1 MSEPARS
8 RQARQLA
15 KAALVRIVD
24 AYGAVPEFVLLGGLV
39 PDLLCRRSSTL
50 HVGTTDVDVQVNL
63 EIAGGS
69 VNATRLEAAL
79 RSAGFVPDLERV
91 WRWQDRSAPG
101 LVVKAEFLADLDDVP
116 NQTTVTFDGCEH
128 LGAVNLRGTR
138 FATRDWQLHPLV
150 APGPAGDVRVEL
162 RVAGLAGYL
171 LAKAHAAHRRRAV
184 KDWYDLAYVL
194 IHNDAGGPR
203 SAAGAVID
211 RFADDLTG
219 ETRTALDDLASNF
232 VSSDAQGPQAYAE
245 TMLDLHPEH
254 DWDLLTNDAVAA
266 VEMFMIGLQERGNP
280 SGDHD

>member
-8 RQARQLA
+8 RHARQLA
-15 KAALVRIVD
+15 ETALVRIVD

-91 WRWQDRSAPG
+91 WRWRDRSAPG

-116 NQTTVTFDGCEH
+116 NQTTVTFDGCDH
-128 LGAVNLRGTR
+128 LGAVNLRGTG

-150 APGPAGDVRVEL
+150 APGPAGDIHVEL

-171 LAKAHAAHRRRAV
+171 LAKTHAAHRRRAV

-194 IHNDAGGPR
+194 IHNDRRSPR
-203 SAAGAVID
+203 CS
-211 RFADDLTG
+211 
-219 ETRTALDDLASNF
+219 
-232 VSSDAQGPQAYAE
+232 
-245 TMLDLHPEH
+245 
-254 DWDLLTNDAVAA
+254 
-266 VEMFMIGLQERGNP
+266 RGCGRP
-280 SGDHD
+280 VRRRHRRRDPHCPR

>member
-1 MSEPARS
+1 MSEPEPARS
-8 RQARQLA
+8 RHARQLA
-15 KAALVRIVD
+15 ETALVRIVD

-39 PDLLCRRSSTL
+39 PDLLCSQSSTL

-101 LVVKAEFLADLDDVP
+101 LVVKAEFLADLDDVA
-116 NQTTVTFDGCEH
+116 NQTTVTFDGCDH
-128 LGAVNLRGTR
+128 LGAINLRGTG

-232 VSSDAQGPQAYAE
+232 VSSDAQGPQAYAAQ
-245 TMLDLHPEH
+245 MLLDHPE
-254 DWDLLTNDAVAA
+254 LEEAQVLADAILAVVAFHA
-266 VEMFMIGLQERGNP
+266 GLFPE
-280 SGDHD
+280 

>member
-8 RQARQLA
+8 RHARRIA
-15 KAALVRIVD
+15 ETALVRIVD

-63 EIAGGS
+63 EIDGGS
-69 VNATRLEAAL
+69 INATHLEAAL
-79 RSAGFVPDLERV
+79 RSAGFVPDVERV

-101 LVVKAEFLADLDDVP
+101 MVVKAEFLADLDDVP
-116 NQTTVTFDGCEH
+116 NQSTVAFDGCDH

-150 APGPAGDVRVEL
+150 APGPAGDIHVEL

-171 LAKAHAAHRRRAV
+171 LAKTYAAHRRRAV

-203 SAAGAVID
+203 YAAKAVID
-211 RFADDLTG
+211 RFADDIVG
-219 ETRTALDDLASNF
+219 ETRTALDDLAGNF

-245 TMLDLHPEH
+245 TMLGLHPEH

-266 VEMFMIGLQERGNP
+266 MNLFMTELKERREPGK
-280 SGDHD
+280 

>member
-8 RQARQLA
+8 RHARQLA
-15 KAALVRIVD
+15 ETALVRIVD
-24 AYGAVPEFVLLGGLV
+24 AYGEVPEFVLLGGLV
-39 PDLLCRRSSTL
+39 PDLLCSRSSTL

-79 RSAGFVPDLERV
+79 RSAGFVPDVERV
-91 WRWQDRSAPG
+91 WRWQDRTAPG

-116 NQTTVTFDGCEH
+116 NQTTVTFDGCDH

-138 FATRDWQLHPLV
+138 FATRDWQLHQLA
-150 APGPAGDVRVEL
+150 APTPAGDIHVEL

-171 LAKAHAAHRRRAV
+171 LSKTHAAHRRRAA

-203 SAAGAVID
+203 DAAGAVID
-211 RFADDLTG
+211 RFADDITG
-219 ETRTALDDLASNF
+219 ETRTALDDLAGNF
-232 VSSDAQGPQAYAE
+232 STSDAQGPHAYAE
-245 TMLDLHPEH
+245 TMLGLHPEH
-254 DWDLLTNDAVAA
+254 DWDLLTNNAVAA
-266 VEMFMIGLQERGNP
+266 VEMFITALEDGGNP
-280 SGDHD
+280 TGVHG

>member
-1 MSEPARS
+1 MSEPPRS
-8 RQARQLA
+8 RDARRLA
-15 KAALVRIVD
+15 ETALVRIVD

-39 PDLLCRRSSTL
+39 PDLLCSRSSTL

-69 VNATRLEAAL
+69 VNAARLESAL
-79 RSAGFVPDLERV
+79 HAAGFAPDHQRV
-91 WRWQDRSAPG
+91 WRWQDHSAPG

-116 NQTTVTFDGCEH
+116 NQATVNFDGCGQ

-138 FATRDWQLHPLV
+138 FATRDWQLRPLT
-150 APGPAGDVRVEL
+150 APGPNGDVKVEL

-171 LAKAHAAHRRRAV
+171 LAKTHAAYRRRAT
-184 KDWYDLAYVL
+184 KDWYDVTYVL

-203 SAAGAVID
+203 QAAVAVIN
-211 RFADDLTG
+211 RFADDITG

-232 VSSDAQGPQAYAE
+232 AGPDAQGPQAYAE

-254 DWDLLTNDAVAA
+254 DWDLLVNDAIAA
-266 VEMFMIGLQERGNP
+266 VDQFSAML
-280 SGDHD
+280 DV